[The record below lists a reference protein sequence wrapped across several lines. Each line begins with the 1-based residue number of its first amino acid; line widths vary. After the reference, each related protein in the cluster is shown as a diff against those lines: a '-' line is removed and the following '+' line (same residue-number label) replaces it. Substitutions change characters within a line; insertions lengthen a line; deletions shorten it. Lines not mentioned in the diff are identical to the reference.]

1 LCLVELRGFEPL
13 TPCMPWTA
21 RPGERRCSEPSPL
34 VKARA
39 QLSAGH
45 RCCPLLSA
53 GSCPKH
59 APAQSSRAQESG
71 VTASV
76 RESAGWWW
84 RPAADGRF
92 WPVSWEDAEPLM
104 TGVVRCGLVVRGP
117 DVAPLWPRPILRS
130 HEAAGCPFPPPSE
143 PVRAWGL
150 LGEYVRHPGNALVA
164 DPHFREG

>member
-1 LCLVELRGFEPL
+1 MAYDSDKWSVTVGD
-13 TPCMPWTA
+13 
-21 RPGERRCSEPSPL
+21 RRCMLTAWRHPNGAEPEATS
-34 VKARA
+34 
-39 QLSAGH
+39 
-45 RCCPLLSA
+45 
-53 GSCPKH
+53 
-59 APAQSSRAQESG
+59 
-71 VTASV
+71 SV

-164 DPHFREG
+164 DPHFGEG